1 MSPRVVRSLAALRHQ
16 DAKRIAEI
24 FPTQRRAE
32 LLAAI
37 VAGDAGA
44 TSRRATGRVDRARRP
59 GGRRPRL
66 ARGLTV
72 PALAGLAACAV
83 AVTAIALSAPTP
95 AVNHRRHGVTIIHTA
110 PVSFR
115 YPTRGPGSG
124 YIVATVTD
132 PFAAQSSL
140 DAAFEAAGLDII
152 VTLEPVP
159 PSLVGTILYTD
170 VPIQTLTGG
179 ACATDGGG
187 IGACP
192 VGLRIPRNFT
202 GQGAI
207 TLGRPARP
215 GESYEASASAFAPG
229 ESLHC
234 TDILG
239 DQVGHALSQLAADG
253 ITPQWHLTAPGAP
266 VTSNET
272 PPPDGYFIIG
282 GFPVSSGVVALQTR
296 ATPPSSAE
304 TQSADPEP
312 GKGC

>member
-1 MSPRVVRSLAALRHQ
+1 MSPRLLRSLATLRHQ
-16 DAKRIAEI
+16 DAERIAEI
-24 FPTQRRAE
+24 FPTDWRAE

-44 TSRRATGRVDRARRP
+44 PSRATGRVDRARRP
-59 GGRRPRL
+59 GGRWPRL

-72 PALAGLAACAV
+72 PVLAGVAACAV
-83 AVTAIALSAPTP
+83 VATAIALFVSAP
-95 AVNHRRHGVTIIHTA
+95 AVNHGGHGVAIIHTA

-124 YIVATVTD
+124 YIVATVTN

-140 DAAFEAAGLDII
+140 DAAFEAAGLHIV
-152 VTLEPVP
+152 VTLLPVS
-159 PSLVGTILYTD
+159 PSLVGTIVYTD
-170 VPIQTLTGG
+170 VPFQTLTGG
-179 ACATDGGG
+179 ACTTEGGG

-192 VGLRIPRNFT
+192 VGLKIPRNFT

-215 GESYEASASAFAPG
+215 GESYESTASAFAPG

-239 DQVGHALSQLAADG
+239 ERVGTAVPELAADQ
-253 ITPQWHLTAPGAP
+253 ITPRWHFAAPGPP
-266 VTSNET
+266 VTPNDT
-272 PPPDGYFIIG
+272 PPPGGYFIIG
-282 GFPVSSGVVALQTR
+282 GYPISSGVVALQTR
-296 ATPPSSAE
+296 ATPPSTAE

-312 GKGC
+312 GEGC